1 MQLSDRQLE
10 KLTQDCE
17 QASELPEAIFGW
29 VQQIGGDPLEPTA
42 TEMALGACISN
53 AADLDELDDQLMNT
67 IYELK
72 LARERLEEF

>member
-1 MQLSDRQLE
+1 MKLSDRQLE

-17 QASELPEAIFGW
+17 KAPELPEAIFGW
-29 VQQIGGDPLEPTA
+29 CEQIAGDPLEPTA

-53 AADLDELDDQLMNT
+53 ATDLDELDDQLQNT

-72 LARERLEEF
+72 LARERLDEF